1 MVQYTFNKSYFDNH
15 IFRKIKLFY
24 TDKELKQLK
33 YKVKRF
39 VNTNLKN
46 LNERNINFTKND
58 KLIL

>member
-1 MVQYTFNKSYFDNH
+1 MVQYSFNKSYFDNYS
-15 IFRKIKLFY
+15 FCKIKSFY

-39 VNTNLKN
+39 VNTIVKN
-46 LNERNINFTKND
+46 LNEININFTKND

>member
-39 VNTNLKN
+39 VNANVEN
-46 LNERNINFTKND
+46 LNGGNINFTNKTRN
-58 KLIL
+58 